1 MAFAFHSRR
10 SVVMANR
17 GMVATSQPLAAQ
29 AGLSILQE
37 GGNAVDAAVATAAV
51 LNVVEPM
58 STGVGGDAFALLYLA
73 KEHRVRALNAS
84 GRAPAAATPE
94 RVAALCRGGRIPS
107 TGPLAV
113 TVPGTVHGWEAL
125 LREHGTMSLAEVL
138 APAIH
143 YAREGFPVSE
153 VIGRTWAQAS
163 SKLRQD
169 EGAASTYLI
178 GGKAPRIGQLF
189 RQPDLARTLET
200 IAEGG
205 SEAFYRGEIARR
217 VAAYV
222 QAKGGL
228 LTAEDL
234 AAHASTW
241 DAPIE
246 IGYRGHRL
254 LECPPN
260 GQGIVALQAL
270 GILEGFDLGAMKWGF
285 AEPLHLQ
292 IEAIKLAFADALHY
306 LADPCHAPVPADGLL
321 DPAYLAG
328 RRARIDLSQAAPGYE
343 PGLPSSA
350 AKGLPSST
358 AKGLPGAHA
367 DTVYLTVVDEQ
378 RNAVSFINSLYE
390 PFGSGLVVPG
400 TGIAL
405 QNRGALFTLDPA
417 HPNCI
422 APGKRPY
429 HTIIPALLFRGEQL
443 VLSFGVMGGFM
454 QPQGQVQVLCNLLDW
469 GMDVQQALDAPR
481 FRWTEG
487 NQVAFEAGLAHMTRL
502 ALEKRGHTV
511 TTNAAP
517 GTMGGGQIIR
527 IDPETGVLQ
536 GGSDPRKDG
545 CAVGY

>member
-29 AGLSILQE
+29 AGLRILQE

-58 STGVGGDAFALLYLA
+58 STGVGGDAFALVYLA
-73 KEHRVRALNAS
+73 KERRVRALNAS

-94 RVAALCRGGRIPS
+94 RMAALCRGGRIPS
-107 TGPLAV
+107 TGPLPV
-113 TVPGTVHGWEAL
+113 TVPGTVHGWETL

-153 VIGRTWAQAS
+153 VIGRGWAQAS

-178 GGKAPRIGQLF
+178 DGKAPRIGQLF

-205 SEAFYRGEIARR
+205 SEAFYRGELARR
-217 VAAYV
+217 IAAYV

-234 AAHASTW
+234 AAHTSTW
-241 DAPIE
+241 DTPIE
-246 IGYRGHRL
+246 ITYRGHRL

-260 GQGIVALQAL
+260 GQGIIALQAL
-270 GILEGFDLGAMKWGF
+270 GILDGFDLGAMKWGF
-285 AEPLHLQ
+285 ADTLHLQ
-292 IEAIKLAFADALHY
+292 IEAIKLAFADAQRY
-306 LADPCHAPVPADGLL
+306 VADPRHAPVPADGLL
-321 DPAYLAG
+321 DPAYLA
-328 RRARIDLSQAAPGYE
+328 RRRSLIDPQQAAPGYE
-343 PGLPSSA
+343 P
-350 AKGLPSST
+350 
-358 AKGLPGAHA
+358 GLPGAHA

-390 PFGSGLVVPG
+390 GFGSGLVVPG

-405 QNRGALFTLDPA
+405 QNRGALFCLDPA

-429 HTIIPALLFRGEQL
+429 HTIIPALLFRGNQL
-443 VLSFGVMGGFM
+443 LLSFGVMGGFM
-454 QPQGQVQVLCNLLDW
+454 QPQGHVQVLCNLLDW

-481 FRWTEG
+481 FRWLEG
-487 NQVAFEAGLAHMTRL
+487 NRVAFETGLSHMARL
-502 ALEKRGHTV
+502 GLEKRGHAI

-517 GTMGGGQIIR
+517 TTMGGGQIIR